1 MPQYQNQNIYG
12 EAEGLL
18 KKEVKLEIIDETAK
32 TVRIGFTESTKCQN
46 LEDNYIVKV
55 YFRYRLREHSTD
67 AITYREFNVGGGI
80 EEIDLS
86 SLGES
91 WKKARWQVKISGTAA
106 GNKEK
111 FIYAWTELESVEK
124 PNKGEITY
132 KGEPIFSIKKE
143 HLPPGVSWGLEV
155 RDEMPTMLIST
166 QLESFF
172 DEMKTK
178 TMTSSLIIVEAVR
191 AVLDQIMSDFI
202 QEGNGI
208 TATNNWQ
215 GKWLELINS
224 ECEGVEHPFDRPVGE
239 QNLEFTE
246 VFFEFKKNVAKE
258 FMRKSEQFDM
268 IISHYREL
276 NAVGEEGA

>member
-46 LEDNYIVKV
+46 LEDNYIVKA

-67 AITYREFNVGGGI
+67 AITYREFNVGEGI

-106 GNKEK
+106 GDKEK

-143 HLPPGVSWGLEV
+143 DLPPGVSWGLEV

-178 TMTSSLIIVEAVR
+178 TMTSSLMIVEAVR

-268 IISHYREL
+268 IISHYRDL

>member
-32 TVRIGFTESTKCQN
+32 TVRIGFTESTKCRN
-46 LEDNYIVKV
+46 LQDNYIVKV

-67 AITYREFNVGGGI
+67 PITYQEFNVDQGI

-91 WKKARWQVKISGTAA
+91 WKKARWQVKISGIAA
-106 GNKEK
+106 DDKEK
-111 FIYAWTELESVEK
+111 FIYAWTEQTPIEK
-124 PNKGEITY
+124 PKGEITY

-143 HLPPGVSWGLEV
+143 ELPQGVSWDLEV
-155 RDEMPTMLIST
+155 RDEIPTMLVST
-166 QLESFF
+166 ELESFF

-178 TMTSSLIIVEAVR
+178 TMTSSLMIVEAVR
-191 AVLDQIMSDFI
+191 AVLDIIMTDFI

-208 TATNNWQ
+208 TATSNWQ

-224 ECEGVEHPFDRPVGE
+224 ECDGVQHPFDRPVGE
-239 QNLEFTE
+239 QSLEFTE